1 MSDTEQAIFPAAIA
15 AIDAANAEDPN
26 TVTVD
31 GRIRPAELVYSER
44 MTAALGRFA
53 PDAPEPLR
61 LAARAQHLRRW
72 QLPRRDYPMDRTGYL
87 RWRTE
92 LKNRHANQTAEI
104 LARCGYGDDAI
115 ARVRSLIRKER
126 PKSDPD
132 SQTLEDVICH
142 VFLQYYLADF
152 AAKHEDSKIVD
163 ILRKTWGKMSAEGQQ
178 AALALP
184 LADDMRALVAQALKT

>member
-1 MSDTEQAIFPAAIA
+1 MSDAQHDVFHAAIT
-15 AIDAANAEDPN
+15 AIDSANAEDPN
-26 TVTVD
+26 TVPID
-31 GRIRPAELVYSER
+31 GEARPAELVYSQR
-44 MTAALGRFA
+44 MTDALAQFA

-104 LARCGYGDDAI
+104 LAGCGYGDETI
-115 ARVRSLIRKER
+115 ARVKSLIRKER

-132 SQTLEDVICH
+132 TQTLEDVICH

-152 AAKHEDSKIVD
+152 AAKHDDGKIID
-163 ILRKTWGKMSAEGQQ
+163 ILRKTWGKMSPAGQQ
-178 AALALP
+178 AALAG
-184 LADDMRALVAQALKT
+184 AGRAGAARLTPHPP

>member
-1 MSDTEQAIFPAAIA
+1 MSDNTQETFRAAIA
-15 AIDAANAEDPN
+15 AIDDANAEDPN
-26 TVTVD
+26 TVTIN
-31 GRIRPAELVYSER
+31 GTARPAELVYSER
-44 MTAALGRFA
+44 MSVALVRFA

-92 LKNRHANQTAEI
+92 LKNRHANQTADI
-104 LARCGYGDDAI
+104 LAACGYGEDTI
-115 ARVRSLIRKER
+115 ARVKSLIRKER

-142 VFLQYYLADF
+142 VFLQFYLADF
-152 AAKHEDSKIVD
+152 AAKHEDSKIID

-184 LADDMRALVAQALKT
+184 LADDMKTLVGQALKS